1 MTKISNTGPRPI
13 PENVPDAKQTNKT
26 AQASIDSSD
35 STAPEQITADKHVAG
50 DLKTAGDQMK
60 SQLESQLQN
69 AKTAAD
75 KNAGLSPEQIAKK
88 AAEGQVRFAPPY
100 VPVGPVVMGDNIST
114 PGQVVANSE
123 TTEIGLRPDQFQ
135 INDQGNLVISNEK
148 LIEYFKSL
156 KESGRDILLGITNRK
171 PAGEE

>member
-1 MTKISNTGPRPI
+1 MTKITNTGPRPI
-13 PENVPDAKQTNKT
+13 PEDVPDASKANDTPKAPINP
-26 AQASIDSSD
+26 SD
-35 STAPEQITADKHVAG
+35 TTAPEQIAADKYVAG

-60 SQLESQLQN
+60 SQLESQLRN
-69 AKTAAD
+69 ADTVAG

-88 AAEGQVRFAPPY
+88 AAEGQQRFAPPY

-114 PGQVVANSE
+114 PGHVANTD

-135 INDQGNLVISNEK
+135 INDEGQLVISNQK

-156 KESGRDILLGITNRK
+156 KESGQDILLGITNRK
-171 PAGEE
+171 PTGEE